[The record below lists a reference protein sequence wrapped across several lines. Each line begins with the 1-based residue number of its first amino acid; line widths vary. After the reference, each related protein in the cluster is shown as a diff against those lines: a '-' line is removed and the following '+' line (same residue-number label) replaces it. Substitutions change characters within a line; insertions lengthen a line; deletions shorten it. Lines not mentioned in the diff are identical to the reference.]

1 MKNDKKKK
9 KKEKYTKCNE
19 MKKLNPTEMNHRV
32 KQVGCKAILCST
44 LIFAKLFQAYNYG
57 AECQMLVERP
67 SPGG

>member
-32 KQVGCKAILCST
+32 KQIGSKAILCST
-44 LIFAKLFQAYNYG
+44 PNFCEAFLGI
-57 AECQMLVERP
+57 
-67 SPGG
+67 